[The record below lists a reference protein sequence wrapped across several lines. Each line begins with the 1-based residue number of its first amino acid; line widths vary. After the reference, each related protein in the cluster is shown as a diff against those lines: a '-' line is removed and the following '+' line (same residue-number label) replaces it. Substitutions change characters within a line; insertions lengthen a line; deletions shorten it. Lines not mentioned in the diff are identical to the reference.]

1 MQRKVGAFR
10 LSLRLSGVS
19 LARASRLARLSRLAD
34 VEAGDQAILDSE
46 DVTDHQVNHHR
57 SLEVAHRLVGLD
69 DDLAIGAR

>member
-1 MQRKVGAFR
+1 VARCLY
-10 LSLRLSGVS
+10 LSASAVS
-19 LARASRLARLSRLAD
+19 ASRASRLTRLSRLAD